1 MPTKTKTGKTKSK
14 TSKDKS
20 SKKKTKTS
28 KKTKKTPVEE
38 VVEDVAAVEV
48 VEAPKVKKTT
58 KKNKKSATTTAPV
71 AETTEKVVKKRRTV
85 DRDSV
90 IASFEDI
97 IALVDGEIENIRSA
111 SDSKSRG
118 GVKFLRSLNKS
129 LKQLQKDTTRVMKQ
143 KRRNPNRPKNT
154 TSGFMKP
161 VNISANMAKFTGWN
175 ADELKSRVDV
185 TKYICNY
192 IREKDLQNPEDRR
205 QILPD
210 KKLSALLGVD
220 AKSLK
225 DEPLTYYSL
234 QKRIQPHFV
243 ANK

>member
-38 VVEDVAAVEV
+38 VVEDVAAAEV
-48 VEAPKVKKTT
+48 VEAPKVKKT
-58 KKNKKSATTTAPV
+58 KKNKKSTTTTAPV
-71 AETTEKVVKKRRTV
+71 VETTEKVVKKRRTV

-143 KRRNPNRPKNT
+143 KRRNPNRPKKT

-161 VNISANMAKFTGWN
+161 VNISADMAKFTGWN

>member
-38 VVEDVAAVEV
+38 VVEDVAATEV
-48 VEAPKVKKTT
+48 VEAPKVKKT
-58 KKNKKSATTTAPV
+58 KKNKKSTTTTAPV

-129 LKQLQKDTTRVMKQ
+129 VKQLQKDTTRVMKQ

-161 VNISANMAKFTGWN
+161 VNISADMAKFTGWK

>member
-161 VNISANMAKFTGWN
+161 VNISADMAKFTGWN

>member
-38 VVEDVAAVEV
+38 VVEDVAAAEV
-48 VEAPKVKKTT
+48 VEAPKVKKT
-58 KKNKKSATTTAPV
+58 KKNKKSTTTTAPV
-71 AETTEKVVKKRRTV
+71 VETTEKVVKKRRTV

-161 VNISANMAKFTGWN
+161 VNISADMAKFTGWN

>member
-38 VVEDVAAVEV
+38 VVEDVAATEV
-48 VEAPKVKKTT
+48 VEAPKVKKT
-58 KKNKKSATTTAPV
+58 KKNKKSTTTTAPV

-161 VNISANMAKFTGWN
+161 VNISADMAKFTGWN